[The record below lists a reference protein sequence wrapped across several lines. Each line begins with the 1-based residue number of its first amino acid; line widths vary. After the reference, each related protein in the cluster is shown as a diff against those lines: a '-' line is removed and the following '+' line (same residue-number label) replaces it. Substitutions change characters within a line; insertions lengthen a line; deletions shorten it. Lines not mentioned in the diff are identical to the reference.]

1 MIFYFRFIAIFLLLS
16 IAMDLFPQSETS
28 KSEGTSIPEPN
39 KEVNKSENL
48 KNDEDFFKMEEN
60 IASPSRTKE
69 ITASRLKGKVL
80 EAPASMMVISDE
92 DIKKR
97 GYTSIDE
104 IFYDLPGF
112 DVSFSNGAQYTS
124 IYQRGYRTPFT
135 QRILFMIDGVIDNHL
150 YMQSADFSRQYP
162 LTNVKRIEIL
172 YGPASAVYGPN
183 AFQGVVHIITKT
195 GKEQNKPIDGK
206 VSLQVGKNNTYSI
219 DGSANVRNGDF
230 YASASGRAFRSD
242 EEDLSRRGGFSNSY
256 WTGNT
261 DAWGPLLFQKGADGR
276 NLGTYRDPSRDY
288 GAIASVGYKGLR
300 VGTIF
305 WDRNEGYGVQY
316 TGEHSQ
322 PNSIWKINSKQIFI
336 EQQHEWN
343 EKLKTFSLILYRES
357 NTSGNWAEAYPNSPP
372 NAKNSSISYTAWNSE
387 NSSVLTYQN
396 FEYKATSYFQI
407 LGGLKYEGKRLTKNY
422 DIPGYYNAFSSYS
435 YLNDSKIF
443 PNGFG
448 VGSSTDPYYLRP
460 PDPKKQMPESN
471 RINTVDTGAFISMI
485 LGLDK
490 FRLVPGIR
498 YDKNSLYGQS
508 INPRIT
514 GIYHY
519 SSQTT
524 FKVLYGEAFNE
535 PSPILLFGGWNG
547 RASNPYMKPEKERSH
562 EFIVMHQRGRFFHEA
577 SLYYSRYENV
587 IKEEAENAGKRKIY
601 GLEYKIK
608 SKFKNFI
615 PESTPIET
623 YIYYTY
629 TESLSSIHYDHVAG
643 KWKEGDTVLGRY
655 ENLNSSLA
663 AQIPRTESY
672 TTLGDIARHKMQ
684 IGFNLPIGDK
694 YNWNLRG
701 VYTGP
706 KTVYLRNAIRDEG
719 KTVSPHFVF
728 NTAFIINFQDFGF
741 FTLKV
746 LNLLNHSYYDPGIEG
761 ADGGDKYYQRAQ
773 GFRSSLL
780 PQPGRYI
787 QLSWTLEF

>member
-28 KSEGTSIPEPN
+28 RSEGTSIPEPN

-372 NAKNSSISYTAWNSE
+372 NAKNSSISYTA
-387 NSSVLTYQN
+387 
-396 FEYKATSYFQI
+396 
-407 LGGLKYEGKRLTKNY
+407 
-422 DIPGYYNAFSSYS
+422 
-435 YLNDSKIF
+435 
-443 PNGFG
+443 
-448 VGSSTDPYYLRP
+448 
-460 PDPKKQMPESN
+460 
-471 RINTVDTGAFISMI
+471 
-485 LGLDK
+485 
-490 FRLVPGIR
+490 
-498 YDKNSLYGQS
+498 
-508 INPRIT
+508 
-514 GIYHY
+514 
-519 SSQTT
+519 
-524 FKVLYGEAFNE
+524 
-535 PSPILLFGGWNG
+535 
-547 RASNPYMKPEKERSH
+547 
-562 EFIVMHQRGRFFHEA
+562 
-577 SLYYSRYENV
+577 
-587 IKEEAENAGKRKIY
+587 
-601 GLEYKIK
+601 
-608 SKFKNFI
+608 
-615 PESTPIET
+615 
-623 YIYYTY
+623 
-629 TESLSSIHYDHVAG
+629 
-643 KWKEGDTVLGRY
+643 
-655 ENLNSSLA
+655 
-663 AQIPRTESY
+663 
-672 TTLGDIARHKMQ
+672 
-684 IGFNLPIGDK
+684 
-694 YNWNLRG
+694 
-701 VYTGP
+701 
-706 KTVYLRNAIRDEG
+706 
-719 KTVSPHFVF
+719 
-728 NTAFIINFQDFGF
+728 
-741 FTLKV
+741 
-746 LNLLNHSYYDPGIEG
+746 
-761 ADGGDKYYQRAQ
+761 
-773 GFRSSLL
+773 
-780 PQPGRYI
+780 
-787 QLSWTLEF
+787 